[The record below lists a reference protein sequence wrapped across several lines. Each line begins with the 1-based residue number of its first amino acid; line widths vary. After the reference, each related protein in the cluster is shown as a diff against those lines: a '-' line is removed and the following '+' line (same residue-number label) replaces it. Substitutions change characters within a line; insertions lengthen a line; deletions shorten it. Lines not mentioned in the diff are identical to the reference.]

1 MPVDSKLL
9 LFLEGCRLFYYGF
22 PLGKLTLLLSYK
34 NLVIFSK
41 IVAQK
46 VVKTTMK
53 RLFLSPT
60 SFSSW
65 QLTYLVILVP
75 QKAQS
80 SSWQNKKLQTMLH
93 RGIFIKA

>member
-1 MPVDSKLL
+1 
-9 LFLEGCRLFYYGF
+9 
-22 PLGKLTLLLSYK
+22 
-34 NLVIFSK
+34 
-41 IVAQK
+41 
-46 VVKTTMK
+46 MK

-80 SSWQNKKLQTMLH
+80 RSWQNKKLQTMLH
-93 RGIFIKA
+93 RGDIYKSLSLLRAWS